1 MEYVCLAEGFN
12 KRKLVPAT
20 EDIWDHIP
28 NRDRDWYTSVFIY
41 KDQHYKKYQETGSLA
56 GIADVTT
63 NKIIW
68 DFDDEENVEH
78 ARADAKTL
86 VERLLQYGIPQDAIN
101 IAFSGSKGFSVEV
114 LTTSR
119 FTPNEFKNINLIL
132 ATDLETNDQKIYD
145 AQRIFRVTGTKHNK
159 SGLYKLP
166 LTINQLSEVPVKAIR
181 EMAMD
186 LSNIDRPNEIIVELP
201 QVILDMKKQE
211 DNKLPTTVNVREA
224 VDLDFTSKPRGFTN
238 CKFALLNGFFE
249 EGERSD
255 SLMALG
261 ATCKSLGFP
270 KDITYGMLKGAARLQ
285 AARTEDDEF
294 PKKEIWNNIVEQI
307 YGPNW
312 KGAIYSCKNQPFLK
326 SICDSLGSN
335 KCKGDHNTES
345 GFVSTLEM
353 SNQFEHFSVNIEKN
367 TIKTGIKRLDD
378 AVSLTIGMPVALL
391 GAPSSGKTSLAID
404 ILNNTSKAGISS
416 AFFSMDMY
424 GPLVY
429 MKQVQKHFGLTQRQ
443 IHEIFKHDKTKA
455 HEIKEFIKNEYSR
468 VNFSLKAG
476 HSVQDMRLIVNDYEQ
491 KTGDKVKLIV
501 IDYLECIAGPYSDAT
516 ANTSKIAGELRD
528 FATEMNT
535 CIITLVQPPK
545 SAGDASQALTSMRQI
560 KGSSMLE
567 QSFRVIFGIYREGFG
582 PNMQNF
588 DKYMTINALKN
599 TMGPLFSLDNYW
611 NGLKGEIRELTD
623 EEARDLASLRKML
636 EAKKAAKDGGSSWID
651 QLVG

>member
-1 MEYVCLAEGFN
+1 VEYVCLAEGFN
-12 KRKLVPAT
+12 KRKLVPVS
-20 EDIWDHIP
+20 EDIWDYIAD
-28 NRDRDWYTSVFIY
+28 NRDRDWYQSVFIY
-41 KDQHYKKYQETGSLA
+41 KDSHHQKFLETGSLA

-63 NKIIW
+63 NKLIW

-78 ARADAKTL
+78 ARADAKKL
-86 VERLLQYGIPQDAIN
+86 CERLLKYGITQDAIN
-101 IAFSGSKGFSVEV
+101 VAFSGSKGFSVELV
-114 LTTSR
+114 TTSR
-119 FTPNEFKNINLIL
+119 FTPSEFKNINLTL
-132 ATDLETNDQKIYD
+132 AADLGTNDTKIYD

-159 SGLYKLP
+159 TTCYKYP
-166 LTINQLSEVPVKAIR
+166 LTINQLSEIPVRTIR

-186 LSNIDRPNEIIVELP
+186 LSEVGRPKDVVIELP
-201 QVILDMKKQE
+201 EVIINMKKQE
-211 DNKLPTTVNVREA
+211 DNKLPTTVNVRKA
-224 VDLDFTSKPRGFTN
+224 VDLDFSSKPRGFTN

-285 AARTEDDEF
+285 AARTESDEF

-307 YGPNW
+307 YGPHW
-312 KGAIYSCKNQPFLK
+312 KNAIYSCKNQPFLK
-326 SICDSLGSN
+326 SICNSLGAN
-335 KCKGDHNTES
+335 KCKGEHNTET
-345 GFVSTLEM
+345 GFVSTSEM
-353 SNQFEHFSVNIEKN
+353 ENQFEHFSVNIEKN
-367 TIKTGIKRLDD
+367 TIKTGIVKLDE

-429 MKQVQKHFGLTQRQ
+429 MKQVQKHFGLNQRQ
-443 IHEIFKHDKTKA
+443 IHDIFKHDKAKKD
-455 HEIKEFIKNEYSR
+455 EIKAFIKEEYSR
-468 VNFSLKAG
+468 VKFSLKAG

-491 KTGDKVKLIV
+491 KSGDKVKLIV
-501 IDYLECIAGPYSDAT
+501 IDYLECIAGPYTDAT
-516 ANTSKIAGELRD
+516 ANTGKIAGELRD

-545 SAGDASQALTSMRQI
+545 SAGDASQPLTSMRQI

-567 QSFRVIFGIYREGFG
+567 QSFRVVFGIYREGFG
-582 PNMQNF
+582 PSMQQY

-599 TMGPLFSLDNYW
+599 TMGPLFTLDNYW

-623 EEARDLASLRKML
+623 EETRDLSNLRKML
-636 EAKKAAKDGGSSWID
+636 EAKKAAKDSGNWID
-651 QLVG
+651 QLVS